1 MKNCNGY
8 SMIHRVLIKP
18 KCIVGF
24 RMLKVLFKPDA
35 VLNVSTN
42 LETSAFNCTFA
53 NALQRQ
59 NSDLEP
65 VLSECCTLS

>member
-24 RMLKVLFKPDA
+24 RMLKVLFKLDA

-42 LETSAFNCTFA
+42 LETFDFNCIFA
-53 NALQRQ
+53 NKLFEDRTVIWNQFCL
-59 NSDLEP
+59 NVVP
-65 VLSECCTLS
+65 